1 MADDGKDDASR
12 RGSAPLWEPDRLA
25 FARGYRA
32 VCGVDEVGRGPLA
45 GPVVAAA
52 VLLDLDAAA
61 FLPGLGDSKALSPM
75 ARAALVPRIREVALG
90 VGVGL
95 ASPAEIDCLNILR
108 ASLLAMA
115 RAIDALPS
123 PPDFVL
129 VDGLH
134 RIPLSLPQE
143 TLVRGDAR
151 SACIAAASNV
161 AKEHR
166 DGLMREYGA
175 LYPGYGF
182 EDHMGYP
189 TAVHRQALRRLGP
202 SPLHRKTFK
211 GVLELL
217 ALPAQPDL
225 FGTP

>member
-1 MADDGKDDASR
+1 METGGR
-12 RGSAPLWEPDRLA
+12 RGSLEGAAPIGEPDRAA

-52 VLLDLDAAA
+52 VLLGRDAAA
-61 FLPGLGDSKALSPM
+61 FLPGLGDSKALSPK
-75 ARAALVPRIREVALG
+75 ARAALVPRIHEVALG
-90 VGVGL
+90 VGVGV
-95 ASPAEIDCLNILR
+95 ASPGEIDLVNVLQ

-115 RAIDALPS
+115 RAIAALPF

-129 VDGLH
+129 VDGLY
-134 RIPLSLPQE
+134 RVPLPLPQE
-143 TLVRGDAR
+143 TLVRGDSR

-175 LYPGYGF
+175 RYPGYGF

-189 TAVHRQALRRLGP
+189 TEGHREALRRLGP
-202 SPLHRKTFK
+202 SPLHRTTFK
-211 GVLELL
+211 GVRELV
-217 ALPAQPDL
+217 APPAQLDL
-225 FGTP
+225 FRAP